1 MCLQRK
7 PIEQRDDGG
16 TGRRLLGH
24 RCLILILELVHQRS
38 EHLPRGAKE
47 LDLLALDEIDIAFA
61 QFPQG
66 ANLSHGELDQE
77 HVIGDFLDVRLGD
90 HLSGHIFDK
99 IDNPAPGRAALL
111 RVPPI
116 PKLDFAWHYL
126 LTVLNALLPVFE
138 YPCFLKTILD
148 PPIPHVTKLLKEGFP
163 SPQAPGKSPV
173 GQPPF
178 PERNHLLQ
186 GSLVREDHEYAA
198 PKGLVRSRLA
208 ITAQGEEIIVRRDFF
223 DLDFGQP
230 LHSRHC
236 FHGANELV
244 YRPHRLQHHHFL
256 GDEITCLHLQPRPPL
271 LQRLLQP
278 LELW

>member
-1 MCLQRK
+1 MARK
-7 PIEQRDDGG
+7 
-16 TGRRLLGH
+16 
-24 RCLILILELVHQRS
+24 
-38 EHLPRGAKE
+38 K

-61 QFPQG
+61 QLPQG

-77 HVIGDFLDVRLGD
+77 RVIGDFLNVRLGN

-111 RVPPI
+111 RVPPM

-138 YPCFLKTILD
+138 YPRFLKTILD

-163 SPQAPGKSPV
+163 SPQTPWKIPA
-173 GQPPF
+173 GQPLVPK
-178 PERNHLLQ
+178 RNHLLQ
-186 GSLVREDHEYAA
+186 GSLIGEDHENAA
-198 PKGLVRSRLA
+198 PKNLVRPCL
-208 ITAQGEEIIVRRDFF
+208 IIVGQGEEIVVRRDFF
-223 DLDFGQP
+223 GLGFGQP

-236 FHGANELV
+236 FHSANELI

-256 GDEITCLHLQPRPPL
+256 GDKVTGLHLQPRPPL
-271 LQRLLQP
+271 LQRLLQT

>member
-1 MCLQRK
+1 MTAVDGRRTPLETVRIVDDEPSLKPAVRLQRK

-16 TGRRLLGH
+16 TGRRLLGY
-24 RCLILILELVHQRS
+24 RCLVLILELVHQRS
-38 EHLPRGAKE
+38 GHLPRGAKE

-61 QFPQG
+61 QLPQG

-77 HVIGDFLDVRLGD
+77 RVIGDFLNVRLGN

-138 YPCFLKTILD
+138 YPRFLKTILD

-163 SPQAPGKSPV
+163 SPQAPWKTPA
-173 GQPPF
+173 GQPLVPK
-178 PERNHLLQ
+178 RNHLLQ
-186 GSLVREDHEYAA
+186 GSLIGEDHENAA
-198 PKGLVRSRLA
+198 PKNLVRPCL
-208 ITAQGEEIIVRRDFF
+208 IIVGQGEEIVVRRDFF
-223 DLDFGQP
+223 GLDFGQP
-230 LHSRHC
+230 LHSRR
-236 FHGANELV
+236 V
-244 YRPHRLQHHHFL
+244 
-256 GDEITCLHLQPRPPL
+256 
-271 LQRLLQP
+271 
-278 LELW
+278 